1 MQKVSRDVKR
11 LVSKEDDNE
20 DTTEKYGIIS
30 ENQLRNLQT
39 YYTQQTMEKT
49 KPRHVKTIFPEPE
62 PEPEIKPKKSV
73 REFHVMETE
82 NPHHTSIVRVQQDT
96 EESDTYSVKTESGV

>member
-1 MQKVSRDVKR
+1 
-11 LVSKEDDNE
+11 
-20 DTTEKYGIIS
+20 
-30 ENQLRNLQT
+30 
-39 YYTQQTMEKT
+39 MEKT

-62 PEPEIKPKKSV
+62 PEPKPEIKPKKGV

-82 NPHHTSIVRVQQDT
+82 NPHRTSIVRVQQDT

>member
-11 LVSKEDDNE
+11 FVSKEDDNE

-39 YYTQQTMEKT
+39 YFTQQTMKKT

-62 PEPEIKPKKSV
+62 SEPEIKPKKSA
-73 REFHVMETE
+73 REFHVVETE
-82 NPHHTSIVRVQQDT
+82 NPRHTSIVCVQQDT
-96 EESDTYSVKTESGV
+96 EESDMYSVKTESGV

>member
-11 LVSKEDDNE
+11 LVSNEDDNE
-20 DTTEKYGIIS
+20 GTTEKYGIIS
-30 ENQLRNLQT
+30 ENWLRNLQT

-62 PEPEIKPKKSV
+62 PKPEIKPKKGV

-82 NPHHTSIVRVQQDT
+82 NPHRTCIVRVQQDT
-96 EESDTYSVKTESGV
+96 EESDTYSVKTESDV